1 MKPIQIRMQYF
12 GPFENQTIDFDD
24 VSDSMFLISGR
35 TGSGKTMIFDA
46 ITYALYGTLS
56 TSDRAEGS
64 VRSQFATDDDISS
77 IRLSFEIRGRRY
89 TIERTLSYQKAGRKT
104 PVPPKAVLYDAD
116 GEVLEGSINGVK
128 SMILEILQLNADQ
141 FRQILILPQ
150 GEFKRLLTSSS
161 EQKQEILRTLFRTER
176 FVKFEH
182 KLNELKK
189 EKLKGSEMVET
200 KIAERFNTI
209 TGEEHPEVA
218 ELLEVKFPTF
228 TKRMETID
236 KIQAIIGKRKTEVD
250 QALGT
255 NKERLDTLKGLLK
268 QKEENNTRIEEVE
281 KVRTSLASLESDASR
296 IQSLEAEI
304 ESYRAVKEM
313 EYKLRTESNAEMHR
327 SRTESELAEL
337 KTQSSGIESAL
348 EELDKKREALQEKDD
363 FYRRAETWLNRTERF
378 MHNEEMEN
386 INETIVSLKARKSEI
401 NEEND
406 GISIELETIGE
417 NLGSDRWNREQS
429 ERMNQERYV
438 IDNEISALEQAISTE
453 HELGQYD
460 AEHAALTA
468 DIEEIDRQHA
478 RIESERQAKRD
489 ALKSLYSAE
498 DGAHIEHLIGHL
510 EVGTPCPVCQQTV
523 QTLPKAHTYLSEA
536 DEAAFKAFE
545 ADLEALSADRGSKVR
560 RLDVVDALLDDKVR
574 QNMDALN
581 ALLETFRRQQL
592 NLKRRIEAEKQRF
605 EARQQ
610 LERQQS
616 ELNRKLNDNRLEE
629 NNIDHALSHA
639 ESLLSEFK
647 SQTSYDDYRTFA
659 EMHHKCQRSL
669 EDYKAQVKENE
680 QGHLEYREQ
689 KSRLEE
695 KQSYLQKQL
704 DEVTGQLR
712 TLSPEIDAFA
722 DRMKSDREQML
733 TLLERSDIHSME
745 QTVKEHH
752 SQKALLETRQHAL
765 EETLETESLQD
776 TTGEQKEIEQL
787 TAHSE
792 TLTNQKARLEAQL
805 EHNSRTEDAIRK
817 LIADYEAALGEIQS
831 LIELVDAVSGR
842 NEQKVSLER
851 YVLTYYLDRI
861 LEIANT
867 RLLEMTNHR
876 YELRRSTNRSNRK
889 TGLDIEVFDF
899 YNNRSRHITS
909 LSGGE
914 SFQAALTLALAMNEA
929 LQQESGGISL
939 DTMLIDEGFGTLD
952 PETLDMAVNTLIELQ
967 TSGKMVG
974 IISHVEELKER
985 MENILEVSAVNE
997 RSTAR
1002 FK

>member
-218 ELLEVKFPTF
+218 ELLEVEFPTF

-236 KIQAIIGKRKTEVD
+236 KIQAIIEKRKTEVD

-386 INETIVSLKARKSEI
+386 INETIMSLKARKSEI

-453 HELGQYD
+453 RELGQYD

-478 RIESERQAKRD
+478 RIDSERQAKRD

-523 QTLPKAHTYLSEA
+523 QTLPKAHAYLSEA

-712 TLSPEIDAFA
+712 TLSPEIDTFA